1 MNKKAIYNALGKI
14 LILLAFTMLVPLLVA
29 FYYGEPLKP
38 FTVSI
43 LITFLAGLLLTRIK
57 SSAEWQQKE
66 ALAIVALTWLSAA
79 IFGGIPFLFEG
90 VSFIDAV
97 FETMSGFTSTGSTI
111 FVDIESYSR
120 SLLFWRSFTQWLG
133 GMGIIVLFIAIL
145 PKLGVAGRQ
154 LFRAEAPGPT
164 EDKLSLIHI

>member
-57 SSAEWQQKE
+57 SSVEWQQKE
-66 ALAIVALTWLSAA
+66 ALAIVALTRLSAA
-79 IFGGIPFLFEG
+79 ILEGSFPFRG
-90 VSFIDAV
+90 
-97 FETMSGFTSTGSTI
+97 
-111 FVDIESYSR
+111 R
-120 SLLFWRSFTQWLG
+120 
-133 GMGIIVLFIAIL
+133 IL
-145 PKLGVAGRQ
+145 
-154 LFRAEAPGPT
+154 
-164 EDKLSLIHI
+164 H